1 MLNNLCWIN
10 SCYSMVYTLN
20 FHMRKRIRI
29 ALIVFGSLLGLFV
42 ILWLGLAWYI
52 RQHKTE
58 LLKQISTILND
69 RLNGGQLLIKDMEPS
84 LVRSFP
90 DISVSL
96 QDVTVKDSLWTQH
109 HHTLLE
115 VSRIFVKVNTLAL
128 LHKKLDIKQVSL
140 EGGTIYLFT
149 DTAGYTN
156 TSIIKKKA
164 DGDST
169 TAGGRSAGPDITGLQ
184 LVRMH
189 FVMDNLQKGKLFDFD
204 IDYLKGKVKNND
216 TGWAFSMTTEL
227 MVKSLAFNTDRGSFL
242 KDKKIET
249 TLEAEYNR
257 KKKTLFIPQQGLE
270 IDGQPISAGANF
282 SFDDVSRQFNIHIVA
297 EKVLLSQAS
306 SWLTPKISGKL
317 DSIQLEKPL
326 DAEFVLVGHMV
337 PHDLPLVNVTWKTTD
352 NVVITKGMELDECS
366 FSGGFT
372 NEWIPGQ
379 RRTDDNSTISLY
391 NLKARTYGIPVMA
404 DTVHITNMV
413 HPELT
418 GYFRSEFPL
427 TDLNNASD
435 SSGVF
440 NFTAGTA
447 TAKLYYKGG
456 ITTGDTIT
464 PYLKGTVQLNQ
475 GAMEYTPRNLQFKNC
490 NATLDFT
497 GQDLYLKDI
506 NIQTQKSKLLMDGS
520 VRNITN
526 LYFTAPE
533 KLQLDWNVR
542 SPLIDLDEFR
552 TFLGKRKTTVVS
564 RAANKRKVSRI
575 SNQLDVMLNSCNVNL
590 QVVVDKLTYSR
601 FTAQQVKADL
611 SLSQTD
617 ILLRKISL
625 AHAGGSIQLNGVVK
639 QDGNN
644 NRFKI
649 NTDIS
654 NVHIDQLFY
663 SFNEFGM
670 QSLSSK
676 NLKGIISAKADIS
689 GNVKDNGQM
698 APQSMFGTLS
708 FDLRQA
714 ALIHFAPIEDIGTV
728 VFRKRNL
735 GNITFDNLKNTLTLQ
750 GNKILIPPMQ
760 INSSALYMDVTGVY
774 AMTTGTDL
782 YVDVPLR
789 NPSRDE
795 GITDKEEKKRRSH
808 KGIVL
813 HLHATDDSNGKIKI
827 KLGGKGK
834 PEKDSTKL

>member
-1 MLNNLCWIN
+1 
-10 SCYSMVYTLN
+10 
-20 FHMRKRIRI
+20 MRKRVRI
-29 ALIVFGSLLGLFV
+29 ALIVFGSLLGVLV

-58 LLKQISTILND
+58 LLHQISVVLND
-69 RLNGGQLLIKDMEPS
+69 RLNGGTLIIKDMEPS

-96 QDVTVKDSLWTQH
+96 QDVSIKDSLWSQH

-115 VSRIFVKVNTLAL
+115 VSRIFVKVNSLAL
-128 LHKKLDIKQVSL
+128 IRKKLDIKQVSL
-140 EGGTIYLFT
+140 ENGTIYLFT

-156 TSIIKKKA
+156 TSIIKKKEQ
-164 DGDST
+164 GDST
-169 TAGGRSAGPDITGLQ
+169 SAGGRSLGPDITGLQ
-184 LVRMH
+184 LVKMH
-189 FVMDNLQKGKLFDFD
+189 FVMDNLQKGKLFDFE
-204 IDYLKGKVKNND
+204 IDYLKGKVRNNSA
-216 TGWAFSMTTEL
+216 GWKFSMTTEL
-227 MVKSLAFNTDRGSFL
+227 LVKSLSFNTDRGSFL
-242 KDKKIET
+242 KDKRIET
-249 TLEAEYNR
+249 SLDVEYNR
-257 KKKTLFIPQQGLE
+257 DKKTLFIPQQGLE

-282 SFDDVSRQFNIHIVA
+282 SFDDASRQFNVHIVA
-297 EKVLLSQAS
+297 DKVLLSQAS
-306 SWLTPKISGKL
+306 SWLTPKISERL

-352 NVVITKGMELDECS
+352 NIVLTKGMELDECS

-372 NEWIPGQ
+372 NEWVHGL

-391 NLKARTYGIPVMA
+391 NLKARTFGIPVMA
-404 DTVHITNMV
+404 DTVHITDMR
-413 HPELT
+413 HPVLT

-427 TDLNNASD
+427 SDLNNASD

-447 TAKLYYKGG
+447 KAKLYYKGG
-456 ITTGDTIT
+456 IATGDTIE
-464 PYLKGTVQLNQ
+464 PYLKGTVQLTQ
-475 GAMEYTPRNLQFKNC
+475 GAMEYTPRNLKFKNC

-506 NIQTQKSKLLMDGS
+506 SIETQKSKLLMDGS
-520 VRNITN
+520 VRNIAN

-552 TFLGKRKTTVVS
+552 TFLGKRKTYSTAIS

-575 SNQLDVMLNSCNVNL
+575 SNQLNVMLNACNVNL
-590 QVVVDKLTYSR
+590 QVAVDKLTYSR

-617 ILLRKISL
+617 IQLRKISL
-625 AHAGGSIQLNGVVK
+625 SHAGGSIQLNGIVK
-639 QDGNN
+639 QDGSN

-689 GNVKDNGQM
+689 GNVRDNGQM

-708 FDLRQA
+708 FELRQA
-714 ALIHFAPIEDIGTV
+714 ALIHFAPIEDIGKV

-795 GITDKEEKKRRSH
+795 GITDKAEKKKRSH

-813 HLHATDDSNGKIKI
+813 HLHATDDENGKIKI
-827 KLGGKGK
+827 KLGGKGR
-834 PEKDSTKL
+834 PERDSLKL

>member
-1 MLNNLCWIN
+1 M
-10 SCYSMVYTLN
+10 
-20 FHMRKRIRI
+20 MRKRIRI
-29 ALIVFGSLLGLFV
+29 ALIVFGSLLGVLV

-58 LLKQISTILND
+58 LLHQISAILSD
-69 RLNGGQLLIKDMEPS
+69 RLHGGELKIKDMEPS

-96 QDVTVKDSLWTQH
+96 EDVSVRDSLWSQH

-115 VSRIFVKVNTLAL
+115 VSHIFVKVNTLAL
-128 LHKKLDIKQVSL
+128 IHKKLDIKQVSL
-140 EGGTIYLFT
+140 EKGTIYLFT

-156 TSIIKKKA
+156 TSVLKKKA
-164 DGDST
+164 QGDSA
-169 TAGGRSAGPDITGLQ
+169 TAGGRSPGPDITGIQ
-184 LVRMH
+184 LVDMH

-204 IDYLKGKVKNND
+204 IDELKGKLKNND
-216 TGWAFSMTTEL
+216 SGWLFSMSAEL
-227 MVKSLAFNTDRGSFL
+227 MVKSFSFNTDRGSFL

-249 TLEAEYNR
+249 SLDLEYNR
-257 KKKTLFIPQQGLE
+257 KKKMLYIPQQELE
-270 IDGQPISAGANF
+270 IDGQPISAGAKF
-282 SFDDVSRQFNIHIVA
+282 SFDEQSRQFNIHIVA
-297 EKVLLSQAS
+297 DKVLLSQAA
-306 SWLTPKISGKL
+306 SWLTPKISRRL
-317 DSIQLEKPL
+317 DSIQMEKPL
-326 DAEFVLVGHMV
+326 DAEFALTGYMK
-337 PHDLPLVNVTWKTTD
+337 PHDLPLVNVSWKTTD
-352 NVVITKGMELDECS
+352 NKVFTKGMELDECS

-372 NEWIPGQ
+372 NEWIAGQ
-379 RRTDDNSTISLY
+379 ARTDDNSTISLY
-391 NLKARTYGIPVMA
+391 SLKARTYGIPVMA
-404 DTVHITNMV
+404 DTVHITDMR
-413 HPELT
+413 HPVLT

-447 TAKLYYKGG
+447 KAKLYYKGG
-456 ITTGDTIT
+456 TNTGDTIT
-464 PYLKGTVQLNQ
+464 PFLRGTVQLTQ
-475 GAMEYTPRNLQFKNC
+475 GAMEYTPRNLLFKNC

-506 NIQTQKSKLLMDGS
+506 SIQTQKSKLLMDGS

-533 KLQLDWNVR
+533 KLQLDWSVR
-542 SPLIDLDEFR
+542 SPQIDLDEFR
-552 TFLGKRKTTVVS
+552 TFLGKRKISAVT

-575 SNQLDVMLNSCNVNL
+575 SRQLNVMLNSCNVNL
-590 QVVVDKLTYSR
+590 QVVVDKLIYSR

-611 SLSQTD
+611 SLSQAD
-617 ILLRKISL
+617 MLLRKISL

-663 SFNEFGM
+663 AFNNFGM

-689 GNVKDNGQM
+689 GNVRDNGQM

-708 FDLRQA
+708 FDLRQG
-714 ALIHFAPIEDIGTV
+714 ALIHFAPIEDIGKV

-795 GITDKEEKKRRSH
+795 GITDKEERKKRSH

-827 KLGGKGK
+827 KLGGRGK
-834 PEKDSTKL
+834 PEKDKEEK

>member
-1 MLNNLCWIN
+1 
-10 SCYSMVYTLN
+10 
-20 FHMRKRIRI
+20 MRKRIRI
-29 ALIVFGSLLGLFV
+29 ALIVFGSLLGVLV

-58 LLKQISTILND
+58 LLHQISVILND
-69 RLNGGQLLIKDMEPS
+69 RLNGGTLSIKDMEPS

-96 QDVTVKDSLWTQH
+96 QDVTIKDSLWSHH

-128 LHKKLDIKQVSL
+128 IRKKLDIKQVSL
-140 EGGTIYLFT
+140 ENGTIYLFT

-156 TSIIKKKA
+156 TSIIKKKEQ
-164 DGDST
+164 GDST
-169 TAGGRSAGPDITGLQ
+169 SASGRSVGPDITGLQ
-184 LVRMH
+184 LVKMH
-189 FVMDNLQKGKLFDFD
+189 FVMDNLQKGKLFDFE
-204 IDYLKGKVKNND
+204 IDYLKGKVKNNSA
-216 TGWAFSMTTEL
+216 GWKFSMTTEL
-227 MVKSLAFNTDRGSFL
+227 MVKSLSFNTDRGSFL

-249 TLEAEYNR
+249 TLDVEYNR
-257 KKKTLFIPQQGLE
+257 DKKTLFIPQQGLE

-282 SFDDVSRQFNIHIVA
+282 SFGETPRQFNVHIVA
-297 EKVLLSQAS
+297 DKVLLSQAA
-306 SWLTPKISGKL
+306 SWLTPKISSRL

-326 DAEFVLVGHMV
+326 DAEFILVGHMV
-337 PHDLPLVNVTWKTTD
+337 PHDLPLVNVTWKTAD
-352 NVVITKGMELDECS
+352 NIVLTKGMELDECS

-372 NEWIPGQ
+372 NEWVHGLP
-379 RRTDDNSTISLY
+379 RTDDNSTISLY
-391 NLKARTYGIPVMA
+391 GVKARTFGIPVMA
-404 DTVHITNMV
+404 DTIHITDMR
-413 HPELT
+413 HPVLT

-435 SSGVF
+435 SNGVF

-447 TAKLYYKGG
+447 KAKLYYKGG
-456 ITTGDTIT
+456 IAAGDTIE
-464 PYLKGTVQLNQ
+464 PYLKGTVQLTQ
-475 GAMEYTPRNLQFKNC
+475 GAMEYTPRNLNFKNC

-506 NIQTQKSKLLMDGS
+506 SIQTHKSKLLMDGS

-533 KLQLDWNVR
+533 KLQLDWSVR

-552 TFLGKRKTTVVS
+552 TFLGKRKTYSTAIS

-575 SNQLDVMLNSCNVNL
+575 SNQLNVMLNACNVNL

-601 FTAQQVKADL
+601 FIAQQVKADL
-611 SLSQTD
+611 SLSQSD

-625 AHAGGSIQLNGVVK
+625 AHAGGSVQLSGIVK

-676 NLKGIISAKADIS
+676 NLKGIFSAKADVS

-698 APQSMFGTLS
+698 APQSMYGTLS
-708 FDLRQA
+708 FELRQG

-795 GITDKEEKKRRSH
+795 GITDKDEKKRRSH

-827 KLGGKGK
+827 KLGGKGR

>member
-1 MLNNLCWIN
+1 MNI
-10 SCYSMVYTLN
+10 
-20 FHMRKRIRI
+20 HMRKRIRI
-29 ALIVFGSLLGLFV
+29 ALIIFGSLLGLLV

-58 LLKQISTILND
+58 LLHQISEILND
-69 RLNGGQLLIKDMEPS
+69 RLHGGQLQIKDMEPS

-90 DISVSL
+90 DISVAL
-96 QDVTVKDSLWTQH
+96 QDVSVKDSLWSQH

-115 VSRIFVKVNTLAL
+115 VSRIFVKVNTFAL
-128 LHKKLDIKQVSL
+128 IRKKLDIRQVSL
-140 EGGTIYLFT
+140 EKGTIYLFT
-149 DTAGYTN
+149 DTSGYAN
-156 TSIIKKKA
+156 TSVIKNKA
-164 DGDST
+164 QGDSA
-169 TAGGRSAGPDITGLQ
+169 TAGGKSLGPDITGLQ
-184 LVRMH
+184 LVDMH
-189 FVMDNLQKGKLFDFD
+189 FVMDNLQKGKLFDFE
-204 IDYLKGKVKNND
+204 IDYLKGKLKNND
-216 TGWAFSMTTEL
+216 TGWAFSMSTEL
-227 MVKSLAFNTDRGSFL
+227 TVKSLAFNTDRGSFL
-242 KDKKIET
+242 KNKKIET
-249 TLEAEYNR
+249 SLDVEYNR
-257 KKKTLFIPQQGLE
+257 TKKTLYIPQQGIE

-282 SFDDVSRQFNIHIVA
+282 AFDDQARQFNVHIVA
-297 EKVLLSQAS
+297 DKVLLSQAS
-306 SWLTPKISGKL
+306 SWLTPKISSRL
-317 DSIQLEKPL
+317 DSIQMEKPL

-337 PHDLPLVNVTWKTTD
+337 PHDLPLVNVTWKTAD
-352 NVVITKGMELDECS
+352 NIVLTKGMELDECS

-372 NEWIPGQ
+372 NEWVPGV
-379 RRTDDNSTISLY
+379 RRNDENSTISLY
-391 NLKARTYGIPVMA
+391 ALKARTFGIPVMA

-440 NFTAGTA
+440 TFTGGTA
-447 TAKLYYKGG
+447 KAKLYYKGG
-456 ITTGDTIT
+456 IAAGDTIT
-464 PYLKGTVQLNQ
+464 PYLKGTVQLTQ
-475 GAMEYTPRNLQFKNC
+475 GAMAYTPRNLQFKNC

-506 NIQTQKSKLLMDGS
+506 SIQSQKSKLLMDGS

-552 TFLGKRKTTVVS
+552 TFLGKRKTSGYVS
-564 RAANKRKVSRI
+564 KAANKRKVSRI
-575 SNQLDVMLNSCNVNL
+575 ANQLNVMLSSCNVNL
-590 QVVVDKLTYSR
+590 KVAVDKLNYSR

-625 AHAGGSIQLNGVVK
+625 AHAGGSIQLSGVVQ

-649 NTDIS
+649 NTDIG

-663 SFNEFGM
+663 AFNDFGM

-676 NLKGIISAKADIS
+676 NLKGIISAKADVS

-698 APQSMFGTLS
+698 APHSMFGTLS

-714 ALIHFAPIEDIGTV
+714 ALIHFAPVEDIGTV

-735 GNITFDNLKNTLTLQ
+735 GNITFDNLKNTLTIQ

-834 PEKDSTKL
+834 PEKDKGEKIDSL